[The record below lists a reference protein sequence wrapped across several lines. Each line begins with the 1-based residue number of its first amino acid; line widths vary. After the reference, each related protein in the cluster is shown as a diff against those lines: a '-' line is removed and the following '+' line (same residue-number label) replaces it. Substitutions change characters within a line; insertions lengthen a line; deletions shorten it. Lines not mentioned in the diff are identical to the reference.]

1 MAETI
6 GNLDSWER
14 SFRTSGYNSGY
25 NGLSGIRDWECYML
39 IKFGNQYSFGISGD
53 KEYLVQLPVYPEQV
67 TESIGVKW
75 QPQEILGR
83 SSPIAAYANTELKN
97 VSFTL
102 KFHRDL
108 LTGSYSLTDS
118 SLNDIYYNER
128 RLSGNY
134 LSCQPAGHQVEA
146 DNGPFGTRT
155 WYVNV
160 NKMLQMSC
168 YPQYTSNG
176 LIPPTTYFIF
186 GQMILK
192 GFVLNY
198 STTWQ
203 LPIINNFY
211 SNNEVQIQMDCY
223 PDTIIGA
230 KDIIGGS
237 GAMSTQNTY
246 NTKFPTSSAESSD
259 VGARV
264 YNGQI
269 TRSNLRTGSSLG
281 GASGRTT

>member
-1 MAETI
+1 MPLVLDKNT
-6 GNLDSWER
+6 NLESMVE
-14 SFRTSGYNSGY
+14 GYNAGY
-25 NGLSGIRDWECYML
+25 NGLSGIRTWECYML
-39 IKFGNQYSFGISGD
+39 IKFGNQYNFGISED

-75 QPQEILGR
+75 TTQEVLGR
-83 SSPIAAYANTELKN
+83 SSPISAYANTELKQ
-97 VSFTL
+97 VHFAL
-102 KFHRDL
+102 EFHRDL
-108 LTGSYSLTDS
+108 LTGSYSLSESKAKDLGYKGGDVIDKS
-118 SLNDIYYNER
+118 QL
-128 RLSGNY
+128 
-134 LSCQPAGHQVEA
+134 AGYQKQSES
-146 DNGPFGTRT
+146 GPFNTRS
-155 WYVNV
+155 WYVNI

-168 YPQYTSNG
+168 YPQYTNNG

-192 GFVLNY
+192 GYVLNY
-198 STTWQ
+198 STTWK

-211 SNNEVQIQMDCY
+211 SNNSVDIQMDCY
-223 PDTIIGA
+223 PDTIISA
-230 KDIIGGS
+230 RDIIGGR

-246 NTKFPTSSAESSD
+246 NTDFPNADTENSD

-269 TRSNLRTGSSLG
+269 SRGNLRTGNSLG

>member
-1 MAETI
+1 MAEKF
-6 GNLDSWER
+6 GDLSAWEQ
-14 SFRTSGYNSGY
+14 SFRTSKYDAGY
-25 NGLSGIRDWECYML
+25 NGLSGIRTWECYML

-67 TESIGVKW
+67 TESIAVKW
-75 QPQEILGR
+75 STQEILGR
-83 SSPIAAYANTELKN
+83 SSPISAYANTELKN
-97 VSFTL
+97 VHFSL

-118 SLNDIYYNER
+118 ALNSIHDGDE
-128 RLSGNY
+128 NY
-134 LSCQPAGHQVEA
+134 LKYQAAGNQKEA
-146 DNGPFGTRT
+146 SNGPFGTRT

-176 LIPPTTYFIF
+176 LIPPTTYFVF

-192 GFVLNY
+192 GYVLNY
-198 STTWQ
+198 STSWE

-211 SNNEVQIQMDCY
+211 SNNSVDIQMDCY
-223 PDTIIGA
+223 PDTIISA
-230 KDIIGGS
+230 KDIIKGNT
-237 GAMSTQNTY
+237 STQNTY
-246 NTKFPTSSAESSD
+246 NTKFPTSDTESSNVD
-259 VGARV
+259 ARV
-264 YNGQI
+264 YNKEI
-269 TRSNLRTGSSLG
+269 TRGNLRTGSSLG